1 VQAVLAAR
9 IDRLPSEE
17 KRLLQTAAVIGTEVP
32 FALLQAIAALPEEA
46 LHRGLSHLQTAELL
60 YETSLFPELAY
71 TFKHALTH
79 EVTYGSLLHERRHAL
94 HAGIVAASE
103 RLYADRL
110 PEQVERLAQHA
121 FRGAVWDKA
130 VVYGRQ
136 AGTKA
141 FARSA
146 LREAVACYEQALLAL
161 RHLPES
167 RTTQEQAIDL
177 RFGLRDALST
187 LGDVSQVL
195 GYLQEAKTLAEALD
209 DQLRLGRASA
219 YLCRSLTE
227 MGDYD
232 GAIASGQ
239 YALAVAEALG
249 DVALQLLAQ
258 HYLGVACH
266 RLGDYR
272 RAMEWLRRNVE
283 SLAGDLIGERFGL
296 TVLPAVVSRAWLVR
310 CLAELGVFPE
320 GRAHA
325 EEAVRI
331 AEAVD
336 HPNSLIHAYLG
347 VGFLALRTR
356 DVSRAIPVLERGLDL
371 CRVWNI
377 RSLFPDTAAIL
388 GWAYACAGRVAEA
401 VPLLEEVEQMRR
413 GQSLRVD
420 YVSEAYLLAGRMEK
434 AMQLARRALD
444 LSRAHKERG
453 HEVWALRLLGE
464 IVALQAPPEIEPATH
479 HYRQA
484 LVLAEELGMR
494 PLMAH
499 CHRGLGMLYATTG
512 QREQART
519 ELSTAIQMYTS
530 MDMTFWLPQAEAA
543 LAQIGGR

>member
-1 VQAVLAAR
+1 VLCWQP
-9 IDRLPSEE
+9 DRKNGNAP
-17 KRLLQTAAVIGTEVP
+17 
-32 FALLQAIAALPEEA
+32 
-46 LHRGLSHLQTAELL
+46 

-79 EVTYGSLLHERRHAL
+79 EVAYGSLLHERRHAL

-103 RLYADRL
+103 RLYAECL

-121 FRGAVWDKA
+121 FRGEVWDKA

-146 LREAVACYEQALLAL
+146 LREAVACYELALLAL

-167 RTTQEQAIDL
+167 RATQEQAIDL
-177 RFGLRDALST
+177 RFGLRDALSN

-219 YLCRSLTE
+219 YLCRQFTG

-232 GAIASGQ
+232 GALASGQ

-249 DVALQLLAQ
+249 DVALQLLAH
-258 HYLGVACH
+258 HYLGVAYYF
-266 RLGDYR
+266 LGDYQQ
-272 RAMEWLRRNVE
+272 AMGLLQRNVE

-296 TVLPAVVSRAWLVR
+296 TALPAVVSRAWLVR

-331 AEAVD
+331 AEAAD

-413 GQSLRVD
+413 GRSLRVD

-444 LSRAHKERG
+444 LSRARKERG
-453 HEVWALRLLGE
+453 GEVWALRLLGE

-499 CHRGLGMLYATTG
+499 CHRGLGMLYATTE
-512 QREQART
+512 QYEQARA
-519 ELSTAIQMYTS
+519 ELSTAIALYRTME
-530 MDMTFWLPQAEAA
+530 MTFWLPETEAT
-543 LAQIGGR
+543 LAQVEGQ